1 MVLFAV
7 VKLLSLF
14 RSHLFIIVF
23 IVITLGG
30 ETKNVLLGFISKSIL
45 SMFSPEFYSIWSYA
59 MLLLSHF
66 SRVRLCVIP

>member
-1 MVLFAV
+1 MFSFAV

-30 ETKNVLLGFISKSIL
+30 ETKNVLLEFISKSIL
-45 SMFSPEFYSIWSYA
+45 PMFSPEFYSIWSYA
-59 MLLLSHF
+59 ML
-66 SRVRLCVIP
+66 C